1 MSCDPSTYLSFYL
14 LETFYLPTLLIPAS
28 PRFRTAA
35 CHSLISFYYV
45 SFCQR
50 GLTRSELK
58 SIAHLYIFFLLTCT
72 SAQLFV
78 YIICLCLSLDLV
90 SIDLLFVPT
99 TLIGLFCCLIFEP
112 YVLCIGQES
121 SSTAISINLD
131 SLEACL
137 VYPVI
142 AFYSVHLYRSSNI
155 LCSN

>member
-58 SIAHLYIFFLLTCT
+58 SIAHLYIFFFFFFVDLYI
-72 SAQLFV
+72 SAIV
-78 YIICLCLSLDLV
+78 CLYYLSL
-90 SIDLLFVPT
+90 SLF
-99 TLIGLFCCLIFEP
+99 GSC
-112 YVLCIGQES
+112 
-121 SSTAISINLD
+121 
-131 SLEACL
+131 
-137 VYPVI
+137 
-142 AFYSVHLYRSSNI
+142 FY
-155 LCSN
+155 